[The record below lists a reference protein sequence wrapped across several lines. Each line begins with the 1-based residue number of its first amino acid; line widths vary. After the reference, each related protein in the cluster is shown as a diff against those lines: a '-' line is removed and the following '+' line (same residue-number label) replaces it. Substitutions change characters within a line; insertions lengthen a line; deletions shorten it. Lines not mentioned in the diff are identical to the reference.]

1 MTTERRIPE
10 SRLGRLM
17 HLGRLAGGIAGD
29 ALSEGARQ
37 LGQGRRP
44 SLGDLLLTP
53 ANARRL
59 ADRLSELRGAAM
71 KVGQILS
78 MEAGEFLPPELTEV
92 LHRLRANAHTMPLG
106 QVADVLTKA
115 WGKGW
120 ERGFKRFSFTPL
132 AAASIGQ
139 VHEATTRD
147 GLHLAVKVQ
156 YPGVRRSIDSDVDNV
171 ATLLNLFR
179 LIPAGIDVGPLLA
192 EAKRQLHHE
201 ADYQQEAVLLGRF
214 ADQLAGD
221 PGFEVP
227 QVLASHTTPEVLA
240 MTFLTGRPIEDLREA
255 ASAERNRVAT
265 ALLDLT
271 LREVFDWGLVQ
282 TDPNFANYRYRDDG
296 CIQLLDFGAVRE
308 YPPVWRESFRGML
321 KAAVE
326 RDAAGIE
333 QGAIAIG
340 YLGAED
346 PADYRA
352 AMVTLVEDAVEPAR
366 SPGGYHFGRS
376 DLARRMSEKVL
387 DLRLRQRFGRLPP
400 PGMLFLHRR
409 LGGLYL
415 LFSHLSAEVPVQ
427 ELVAR
432 HTCAPFGNA
441 RGAAPAPDQARP
453 RPPDRHGLTGAGRAE
468 VGEPALEPLLA
479 GLDQGQRIPQA
490 VQPGISPG

>member
-1 MTTERRIPE
+1 
-10 SRLGRLM
+10 
-17 HLGRLAGGIAGD
+17 
-29 ALSEGARQ
+29 
-37 LGQGRRP
+37 
-44 SLGDLLLTP
+44 
-53 ANARRL
+53 
-59 ADRLSELRGAAM
+59 
-71 KVGQILS
+71 
-78 MEAGEFLPPELTEV
+78 
-92 LHRLRANAHTMPLG
+92 
-106 QVADVLTKA
+106 
-115 WGKGW
+115 
-120 ERGFKRFSFTPL
+120 
-132 AAASIGQ
+132 
-139 VHEATTRD
+139 
-147 GLHLAVKVQ
+147 
-156 YPGVRRSIDSDVDNV
+156 
-171 ATLLNLFR
+171 
-179 LIPAGIDVGPLLA
+179 
-192 EAKRQLHHE
+192 
-201 ADYQQEAVLLGRF
+201 
-214 ADQLAGD
+214 
-221 PGFEVP
+221 
-227 QVLASHTTPEVLA
+227 
-240 MTFLTGRPIEDLREA
+240 
-255 ASAERNRVAT
+255 
-265 ALLDLT
+265 
-271 LREVFDWGLVQ
+271 
-282 TDPNFANYRYRDDG
+282 
-296 CIQLLDFGAVRE
+296 
-308 YPPVWRESFRGML
+308 ML

-441 RGAAPAPDQARP
+441 RGAAPAPDQAP

-468 VGEPALEPLLA
+468 VGEPALEALLA